1 MQAAHT
7 KGAFVYQLVDDAAD
21 EFRNTLAY
29 TFDCE
34 ECSNRAWQRLTRATK
49 LVFDYVKDGEA
60 NFVRRDKGQW
70 PSDVGA
76 RYAEYSRSRTGDVEE
91 PRI

>member
-29 TFDCE
+29 PFDCE
-34 ECSNRAWQRLTRATK
+34 EYSNRAWQRLTHATK

-60 NFVRRDKGQW
+60 NFVRWDKGQW
-70 PSDVGA
+70 PSDVGD
-76 RYAEYSRSRTGDVEE
+76 RYAKYS
-91 PRI
+91 